1 MRKLL
6 VLMAFAV
13 IVVGGLW
20 AATWPK
26 PAVVIDAQAAQRA
39 GDPVHGEY
47 LARAGDCMACHT
59 AKGGEPFAGGVPF
72 PTPLGTVYSSNITS
86 DGTHGIGNWS
96 FEAFVRAM
104 REGVAADGSRLYPAM
119 PYTAYAKVGDDD
131 LKDLYA
137 YFTTRV
143 APSTQA
149 NRKSDIAW
157 PLSVRWPL
165 AFWDKA
171 FHDDTRFV
179 ADPSK
184 SVEWNRGAYL
194 VQGLGHC
201 GTCHTPRGAAFQEL
215 ALTEHGP
222 DYLSGSRL
230 DDTSPINLRGDK
242 GSGLGDWS
250 KQDIV
255 ALLKTGRTPHSA
267 VTGPMGEVV
276 ENSTQYLADADLHAI
291 AVYLKSFAAARGKN
305 DGTPAYAHDES
316 TVESIRA
323 GQANATGA
331 RVYLDSCAAC
341 HRQNGE
347 GAPRV
352 FPSLANNPMVLAAH
366 PDSLIAVIL
375 NGSRLP
381 STETAPSRLAMPPF
395 GWRYSD
401 EEVAALATF
410 ARSSWG
416 NHAAP
421 VTADA
426 VRDVRAHLATTAAA
440 AASGTQTP

>member
-1 MRKLL
+1 MRKIL
-6 VLMAFAV
+6 VMTALV
-13 IVVGGLW
+13 IVVIGGLW
-20 AATWPK
+20 IASGSTH
-26 PAVVIDAQAAQRA
+26 AVVIDAQAAARA
-39 GDPVHGEY
+39 GDPKRGEY

-72 PTPLGTVYSSNITS
+72 PTPLGTIYSSNITS
-86 DGTHGIGNWS
+86 DPTHGIGSWS

-104 REGVAADGSRLYPAM
+104 REGVAPNGTHLYPAM
-119 PYTAYAKVGDDD
+119 PYTAFAKVNDDD

-143 APSTQA
+143 APSSQRD
-149 NRKSDIAW
+149 RKSDIVW
-157 PLSVRWPL
+157 PLSMRWPL
-165 AFWDKA
+165 AFWNRA
-171 FHDDTRFV
+171 FHDDARFV
-179 ADPSK
+179 ADPAK

-215 ALTEHGP
+215 DLDGHGP
-222 DYLSGSRL
+222 HYLAGSRL

-250 KQDIV
+250 KPDIV

-276 ENSTQYLADADLHAI
+276 ANSTQYLADTDLRAI
-291 AVYLKSFAAARGKN
+291 AVYLKSFAAERGKS
-305 DGTPAYAHDES
+305 DGQPAYQYDDA
-316 TVESIRA
+316 TVESIRT
-323 GQANATGA
+323 GRANDVGA
-331 RVYLDSCAAC
+331 RIYLDSCAAC

-352 FPSLANNPMVLAAH
+352 FPSLANNPMVLAEH
-366 PDSLIAVIL
+366 PDSLIDVVLGGA
-375 NGSRLP
+375 RLP
-381 STETAPSRLAMPPF
+381 STEAAPSPLAMPPF

-401 EEVAALATF
+401 DEIAALATF
-410 ARSSWG
+410 VRSSWG
-416 NHAAP
+416 NHAGA
-421 VTADA
+421 VTAEQ
-426 VRDVRAHLATTAAA
+426 VRRLRAHA
-440 AASGTQTP
+440 AASVTPASAAQP